1 MDIARII
8 EELRPRVMGWIGAD
22 YGAGWVPVGYP
33 GVYASATT
41 MTFVGVDVTA
51 VFQVGARVRWRQ
63 RETWYYGVVV
73 SAAFGANTTVTLA
86 GNSVLNA
93 PIGAVWVS
101 YAVQPQG
108 WPGWFDWTPASYTG
122 WSSLPTGV
130 YRFAVVGRCVQWY
143 ISMSA
148 GTSNATS
155 AQIGLPITAAT
166 VTNQY
171 WGAPN
176 AYALDNGSVLTVASR
191 WSIAS
196 AGTVIDF
203 YKDMASAV
211 WTASGTKRVYAEGWY
226 EI

>member
-1 MDIARII
+1 MDIAKII
-8 EELRPRVMGWIGAD
+8 EELRPRVMGWMYTDFGT
-22 YGAGWVPVGYP
+22 GWIPVGYP
-33 GVYASATT
+33 GVYGSATT
-41 MTFVGVDVTA
+41 MTFAGVDVTA

-73 SAAFGANTTVTLA
+73 SAAFVTDTTVTVA
-86 GNSVLNA
+86 GNAVLNA
-93 PIGAVWVS
+93 SIGAVWVS

-130 YRFAVVGRCVQWY
+130 YRFTVVGRCVQWS

-155 AQIGLPITAAT
+155 AQIGLPISAAT
-166 VTNQY
+166 ITGHA
-171 WGAPN
+171 WGGAN
-176 AYALDNGSVLTVASR
+176 NYAYHGGVSLTVASR
-191 WSIAS
+191 WNIGS
-196 AGTVIDF
+196 AGTVINF
-203 YKDMASAV
+203 YSDMNAGT
-211 WTASGTKRVYAEGWY
+211 WTNSGTKLIYAEGFY